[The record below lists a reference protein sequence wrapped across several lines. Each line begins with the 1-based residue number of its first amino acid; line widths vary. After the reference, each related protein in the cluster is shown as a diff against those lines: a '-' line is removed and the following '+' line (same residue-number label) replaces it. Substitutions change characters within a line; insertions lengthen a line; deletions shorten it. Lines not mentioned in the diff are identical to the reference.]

1 MLRPRWHKVLSD
13 LWGNKIRSLLVI
25 ASIAIGLIAL
35 GMIATMHTILT
46 EDMSAGYAAINPA
59 NIQISISPFDQDLAD
74 HIKKVPGV
82 QQVEGLRELSLRV
95 KTGPDEWSP
104 IDITAIPDFEK
115 KHINQ
120 VKLEQGAWPPQDK
133 EIVVDRYKLPDLGAN
148 VGDTIEIETPSGKI
162 RQMQL
167 VGVVHDQTIGAARGG
182 GGFFL
187 SPIQGYITLDTLEW
201 LELSPT
207 LNRLL
212 VTVDQNQ
219 NDLDYLREVSNRTS
233 LEIENDGLTV
243 FSTAVRASNNH
254 PNSVYIQAMASVLF
268 LLGLMVVFLS
278 AFLITNTLSAL
289 LNQQVHQVGVMKTIG
304 GRRGQI
310 IGIYMVL
317 IFIFGLVAFMI
328 SLPVSSQA
336 AYALLKSLA
345 SAINMDLQGFR
356 YVPLAVFLQ
365 LVIAL
370 IVPQAAGFIP
380 ILQGTRVSAV
390 EALNGYSQTSLPT
403 QKHWLDRLLERIRGL
418 SRPQLIS
425 LRNTFR
431 RKWRLLLTLLTLT
444 LGGAIFIATFN
455 VQGSLKNYI
464 DRIGKYFLADVN
476 LTLDGNYRLE
486 EISKLLSNVPGVG
499 QVEGWASARSELVMP
514 DGSVGESIG
523 LLAPPAGSKM
533 VEPILLEGRWLIPGD
548 ENAIAVSERFRE
560 IFPTLQPGNMLRLKV
575 NGKEVDMQVVGFFQ
589 LAGRSS
595 GYLAYTTFEY
605 LSKLTHEPNKARAYR
620 IMGDRPG
627 LTLQE
632 QTALGRR
639 IETYL
644 EEQNITVV
652 EVEEGYSLTA
662 TTADG
667 LNILTS
673 FLLIMAS
680 LIALVGSIGLT
691 GTMSMNVLERTRE
704 IGIMRAI
711 GASDRAV
718 INLVMIE
725 GLLIGILS
733 WFFGTLL
740 AFPISTLLSNAIN
753 LALFGAPSGFTFTI
767 TGPVVWLGVVLLLSV
782 FASIIPAHN
791 AASLTIRE
799 VLSYE

>member
-25 ASIAIGLIAL
+25 ASIAVGLIAL
-35 GMIATMHTILT
+35 GMIASMYVILT

-59 NIQISISPFDQDLAD
+59 NIQVSVSTFDQGLVD
-74 HIKKVPGV
+74 HIKKLPGV
-82 QQVEGLRELSLRV
+82 RQVEGIRELTLRV
-95 KTGPDEWSP
+95 KTGPGEWSQ
-104 IDITAIPDFEK
+104 IDITAIPDFK
-115 KHINQ
+115 DKQINQ
-120 VKLEQGAWPPQDK
+120 VKLEQGSWPPADK
-133 EIVVDRYKLPDLGAN
+133 EIVVDRYKLPDLGAG
-148 VGDTIEIETPSGKI
+148 VGDYVEIEAPSGKI
-162 RQMQL
+162 RQMRL
-167 VGVVHDQTIGAARGG
+167 VGVVHDQTIGATRGG

-187 SPIQGYITLDTLEW
+187 APIQGYITLDTLDW
-201 LELSPT
+201 LEQSQT
-207 LNRLL
+207 MNRLL
-212 VTVDQNQ
+212 VTVDRDQ
-219 NDLDYLREVSNRTS
+219 NDLEYLRQVSNRLS
-233 LEIENDGLTV
+233 DEIENDGFTV
-243 FSTAVRASNNH
+243 FSTALRASNDH
-254 PNSVYIQAMASVLF
+254 PNAVYVQAISSVLF

-310 IGIYMVL
+310 ISVYMVL
-317 IFIFGLVAFMI
+317 IFVFGLIAFLV

-336 AYALLKSLA
+336 AYSLLKSLA
-345 SAINMDLQGFR
+345 FEINMDLQGFR
-356 YVPLAVFLQ
+356 YIPLAVLLQ
-365 LVIAL
+365 FVIAL

-380 ILQGTRVSAV
+380 ILQGTRVSVV
-390 EALNGYSQTSLPT
+390 EALSGYSQPRLSAR
-403 QKHWLDRLLERIRGL
+403 KHWLDRLLEGIRGL
-418 SRPQLIS
+418 SRPQLVS

-431 RKWRLLLTLLTLT
+431 RKWRLSLTLLTLT

-464 DRIGKYFLADVN
+464 GRIGKYFLADVN
-476 LTLDGNYRLE
+476 LTLGGNYR
-486 EISKLLSNVPGVG
+486 IDKIQGLLSNVPGVG

-514 DGSVGESIG
+514 DGSVGESVG

-548 ENAIAVSERFRE
+548 EAAIAVGERFRE
-560 IFPTLQPGNMLRLKV
+560 IFPNLHTGDMLRLKI

-589 LAGRSS
+589 LAGKSS
-595 GYLAYTTFEY
+595 GYVAYTTFDY
-605 LSKLTHEPNKARAYR
+605 LSRLTHEPNKANAYR
-620 IMGDRPG
+620 IMSSQPG

-632 QTALGRR
+632 QTDLARR
-639 IETYL
+639 IENYL
-644 EEQNITVV
+644 SSQNIVV
-652 EVEEGYSLTA
+652 SNVEEGYSLTTA
-662 TTADG
+662 SADG
-667 LNILTS
+667 LNILTG

-680 LIALVGSIGLT
+680 LIALVGSIGLA

-718 INLVMIE
+718 INLVMVE
-725 GLLIGILS
+725 GLLIGMLS
-733 WFFGTLL
+733 WLFGTLL

-753 LALFGAPSGFTFTI
+753 LALFGAPSAFTFTI
-767 TGPVVWLGVVLLLSV
+767 AGPLIWLGVVLLLSV
-782 FASIIPAHN
+782 SASIIPAHN

>member
-25 ASIAIGLIAL
+25 ASIAVGLIAL
-35 GMIATMHTILT
+35 GMIASMYVILT

-59 NIQISISPFDQDLAD
+59 NIQVSVSTFDQGLVD
-74 HIKKVPGV
+74 HIKKLPGV
-82 QQVEGLRELSLRV
+82 RQVEGIRELTLRV
-95 KTGPDEWSP
+95 KTGPGEWSQ
-104 IDITAIPDFEK
+104 IDITAIPDFK
-115 KHINQ
+115 DKQINQ
-120 VKLEQGAWPPQDK
+120 VKLEQGSWPPADK
-133 EIVVDRYKLPDLGAN
+133 EIVVDRYKLPDLGAG
-148 VGDTIEIETPSGKI
+148 VGDYVEIEAPSGKI
-162 RQMQL
+162 RQMRL
-167 VGVVHDQTIGAARGG
+167 VGVVHDQTIGATRGG

-187 SPIQGYITLDTLEW
+187 APIQGYITLDTLDW
-201 LELSPT
+201 LEQSQT
-207 LNRLL
+207 MNRLL
-212 VTVDQNQ
+212 VTVDRDQ
-219 NDLDYLREVSNRTS
+219 NDLEYLRQVSNRLS
-233 LEIENDGLTV
+233 DEIENDGFTV
-243 FSTAVRASNNH
+243 FSTALRASNDH
-254 PNSVYIQAMASVLF
+254 PNAVYVQAISSVLF

-310 IGIYMVL
+310 ISVYMVL
-317 IFIFGLVAFMI
+317 IFVFGLIAFLV

-336 AYALLKSLA
+336 AYSLLKSLA
-345 SAINMDLQGFR
+345 FEINMDLQGFR
-356 YVPLAVFLQ
+356 YIPLAVLLQ
-365 LVIAL
+365 FVIAL

-380 ILQGTRVSAV
+380 ILQGTRVSVV
-390 EALNGYSQTSLPT
+390 EALSGYSQPRLSAR
-403 QKHWLDRLLERIRGL
+403 KHWLDRLLEGIRGL
-418 SRPQLIS
+418 SRPQLVS

-431 RKWRLLLTLLTLT
+431 RKWRLSLTLLTLT

-464 DRIGKYFLADVN
+464 GRIGKYFLADVN
-476 LTLDGNYRLE
+476 LTLGGNYR
-486 EISKLLSNVPGVG
+486 IDKIQGLLSNVPGVG

-514 DGSVGESIG
+514 DGSVGESVG

-548 ENAIAVSERFRE
+548 EAAIAVGERFRE
-560 IFPTLQPGNMLRLKV
+560 IFPNLHTGDMLRLKI

-589 LAGRSS
+589 LAGKSS
-595 GYLAYTTFEY
+595 GYVAYTTFDY
-605 LSKLTHEPNKARAYR
+605 LSRLTHEPNKANAYR
-620 IMGDRPG
+620 IMSNQPG

-632 QTALGRR
+632 QTDLARR
-639 IETYL
+639 IENYL
-644 EEQNITVV
+644 SSQNIVV
-652 EVEEGYSLTA
+652 SNVEEGYSLTTA
-662 TTADG
+662 SADG
-667 LNILTS
+667 LNILTG

-680 LIALVGSIGLT
+680 LIALVGSIGLA

-718 INLVMIE
+718 INLVMVE
-725 GLLIGILS
+725 GLLIGMLS
-733 WFFGTLL
+733 WLFGTLL

-753 LALFGAPSGFTFTI
+753 LALFGAPSAFTFTI
-767 TGPVVWLGVVLLLSV
+767 AGPLIWLGVVLLLSV
-782 FASIIPAHN
+782 SASIIPAHN

>member
-1 MLRPRWHKVLSD
+1 
-13 LWGNKIRSLLVI
+13 
-25 ASIAIGLIAL
+25 
-35 GMIATMHTILT
+35 
-46 EDMSAGYAAINPA
+46 
-59 NIQISISPFDQDLAD
+59 
-74 HIKKVPGV
+74 
-82 QQVEGLRELSLRV
+82 
-95 KTGPDEWSP
+95 
-104 IDITAIPDFEK
+104 
-115 KHINQ
+115 
-120 VKLEQGAWPPQDK
+120 
-133 EIVVDRYKLPDLGAN
+133 
-148 VGDTIEIETPSGKI
+148 
-162 RQMQL
+162 
-167 VGVVHDQTIGAARGG
+167 
-182 GGFFL
+182 
-187 SPIQGYITLDTLEW
+187 
-201 LELSPT
+201 
-207 LNRLL
+207 
-212 VTVDQNQ
+212 
-219 NDLDYLREVSNRTS
+219 
-233 LEIENDGLTV
+233 
-243 FSTAVRASNNH
+243 VRASNNH

-476 LTLDGNYRLE
+476 LTLGGNYRLE

-639 IETYL
+639 IESYL